1 MGGANEGLG
10 GNVKRTLTLLTKMDD
25 KSKAWRTSAESR
37 EGKAKNIIEDVSS
50 LPLRFFL
57 SCIASINEYRRLR
70 HKFPFTLCHAL
81 TGFND
86 SSTSGCSEAN
96 GTPLKGLQVYSAF
109 CHFALSKRNRLFP
122 PLPKLTVP

>member
-1 MGGANEGLG
+1 
-10 GNVKRTLTLLTKMDD
+10 MDD

-50 LPLRFFL
+50 LPLRFFFL

-81 TGFND
+81 TCN
-86 SSTSGCSEAN
+86 
-96 GTPLKGLQVYSAF
+96 LGLQVYGAF
-109 CHFALSKRNRLFP
+109 CHFCFAQKEQAIP
-122 PLPKLTVP
+122 PLTEIDCPMRRDGVCIVGIHLTIGVGDLTCRLARA